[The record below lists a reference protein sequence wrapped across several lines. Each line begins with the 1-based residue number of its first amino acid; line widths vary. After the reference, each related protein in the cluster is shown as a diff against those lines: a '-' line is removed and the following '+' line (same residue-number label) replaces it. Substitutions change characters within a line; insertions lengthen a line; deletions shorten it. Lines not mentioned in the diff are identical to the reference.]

1 MSVLLR
7 LMIFFFWLFCIVMFS
22 LLYSRLLLL
31 YTENE
36 ASLPHP
42 RAVLEGALAGLL
54 DGMTGM
60 AVKSP
65 VPASVAEMM
74 AVRPGR
80 ARPHHTVVVGGEGV
94 GGRIIHNDAGFSFR
108 ARRPVAAELGRV
120 PGRVGTAL
128 EATLAT
134 DCPSLPTSEG
144 VVLSGALFLLFA
156 EAEVGH
162 DADEVLYGIKLGG
175 FRCIGREGI
184 VQTFLVDVV
193 QNFVLA
199 GNERSTWHAIVVHE
213 AKLFLT
219 SSSGMERGS

>member
-1 MSVLLR
+1 MVFFYCTVSDALL
-7 LMIFFFWLFCIVMFS
+7 
-22 LLYSRLLLL
+22 
-31 YTENE
+31 
-36 ASLPHP
+36 PQP

-60 AVKSP
+60 AVKGP
-65 VPASVAEMM
+65 VPATLAEMM
-74 AVRPGR
+74 TVRPGR
-80 ARPHHTVVVGGEGV
+80 ARPHHTIVVGGEGV
-94 GGRIIHNDAGFSFR
+94 GGRIIHNDAGFRFR

-134 DCPSLPTSEG
+134 DCPSLPTGER
-144 VVLSGALFLLFA
+144 VVLSGALLLFFA
-156 EAEVGH
+156 EAKVGH
-162 DADEVLYGIKLGG
+162 DTDEVLHGIKLGCFG
-175 FRCIGREGI
+175 CIGREGI